1 MPRTGASF
9 LLNSVGSSYL
19 AKTLPISTNN
29 IIPISNSTDELL
41 SFSEIRVAV
50 SDVMSRIIR
59 RDPDTNSIL
68 ATIAQGREALRN
80 VKIE

>member
-19 AKTLPISTNN
+19 AKALPLSTNN
-29 IIPISNSTDELL
+29 IVPVSNSGEELL
-41 SFSEIRVAV
+41 KFTDIRIAI
-50 SDVMSRIIR
+50 SDVMARIIR

-68 ATIAQGREALRN
+68 ATIAQGREALSN
-80 VKIE
+80 VKIT

>member
-9 LLNSVGSSYL
+9 LLNSSGSSYL
-19 AKTLPISTNN
+19 AKALPISTNN
-29 IIPISNSTDELL
+29 IIPVSNSNKEVLL
-41 SFSEIRVAV
+41 FSDIRVAI

-68 ATIAQGREALRN
+68 ATIAQGRNALAN
-80 VKIE
+80 IKIN

>member
-9 LLNSVGSSYL
+9 LLNSSGSSFL
-19 AKTLPISTNN
+19 ARSLPVSTNN
-29 IIPISNSTDELL
+29 IVPISNSADEILK
-41 SFSEIRVAV
+41 FSEIRVAI

-59 RDPDTNSIL
+59 RDPDTNSVL

-80 VKIE
+80 VKID